1 MTAPGIIDHATD
13 EIESDVWHLHHLLA
27 TLVDLME
34 DGINLERI
42 QALTWIAR
50 DMSKTIGHDRTA
62 LNSSIAEGR
71 K

>member
-1 MTAPGIIDHATD
+1 MSSIGHTRIYTSLTD
-13 EIESDVWHLHHLLA
+13 V
-27 TLVDLME
+27 T
-34 DGINLERI
+34 RI

-50 DMSKTIGHDRTA
+50 DMSKTIGHDMTA

>member
-1 MTAPGIIDHATD
+1 MKVSNITAHPTD

-50 DMSKTIGHDRTA
+50 DMSKTIGHDMTA